1 MVDREAESGH
11 ELVLDNRKLII
22 AFVVLIAICG
32 CFFVVGFI
40 EGKRQGF
47 QDGQASAE
55 TAHKANPASV
65 QAQTQKPAAADASAA
80 PVKENSA
87 SPQLNWPKVVTA
99 GDPKDTSLTAK
110 AVTEPASKPV
120 KEPVKDTVIKPVK
133 EAAKEAGKKP
143 AAESGPKPKPQANA
157 ARSEPVAYSV
167 QVGAFRVRH
176 EVETKAKMLRSQ
188 GYDCRI
194 EEPKSPEDFYLLKV
208 GKYTSRAEAIDMRNR
223 LKKSGYDPFIK
234 AN

>member
-99 GDPKDTSLTAK
+99 GDHKDTLLTAK
-110 AVTEPASKPV
+110 AATEPA
-120 KEPVKDTVIKPVK
+120 IKPVK
-133 EAAKEAGKKP
+133 VAVKEAGKKP
-143 AAESGPKPKPQANA
+143 AAESGTKPKPQANA
-157 ARSEPVAYSV
+157 AHSEPVAYSV

-208 GKYTSRAEAIDMRNR
+208 GKYTSRAEAIAMRNR
-223 LKKSGYDPFIK
+223 LKKSGYNNPFIK
-234 AN
+234 TN